1 MDIPLPGNCRE
12 RLDIF
17 PRFILSKLGINL
29 DVSYAPLYIRNQIRW
44 SQWFLQVLQ
53 SMKKCNCGD
62 SETVKKY
69 TTEQAGK
76 LMDIRKYY
84 EF

>member
-1 MDIPLPGNCRE
+1 MIGDWNNSHRAVNGYSMLGKCRE

-17 PRFILSKLGINL
+17 PRFILIKLGINL
-29 DVSYAPLYIRNQIRW
+29 DMSYAPLYILNQIRW
-44 SQWFLQVLQ
+44 SQWFLLVTQ

-69 TTEQAGK
+69 TTE
-76 LMDIRKYY
+76 
-84 EF
+84 